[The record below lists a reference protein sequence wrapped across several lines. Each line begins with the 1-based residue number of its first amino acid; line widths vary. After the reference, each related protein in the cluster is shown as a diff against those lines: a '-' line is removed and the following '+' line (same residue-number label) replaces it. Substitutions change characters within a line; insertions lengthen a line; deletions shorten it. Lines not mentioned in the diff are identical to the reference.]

1 MSLALFDIF
10 DQAPWRLQAACRGV
24 DPEIFASD
32 LPEMKKTAKKIC
44 ADCPVRDECLE
55 YALANKEEGGIWGGL
70 THNQRVRLKKAR
82 AKGLSLV

>member
-1 MSLALFDIF
+1 MGELVLELG
-10 DQAPWRLQAACRGV
+10 LQTVVQVIPVRFHLLQTTWGNAQVAY
-24 DPEIFASD
+24 
-32 LPEMKKTAKKIC
+32 TAKKIC